1 MAETWQGEARRNDAP
16 AARAGD
22 GAPAANGADRA
33 IAPADLLRFFYPVH
47 YQIAGA
53 IEDVLSG
60 GVLSRK
66 QVVILQVIRSEGED
80 GRRIRRKTV
89 EQALHAWFEITSS
102 AISKALRA
110 MARPPLG
117 LIAISEDPSSG
128 RERVVTLT
136 ERGLRFLADTDAR
149 AEAYFAALLRDVPP
163 ELLAPAADYFRH
175 LTLAHSRVPAPRL
188 HVVADLTEDAGG
200 AGGEPNKATRRSG
213 RKRAEKP

>member
-1 MAETWQGEARRNDAP
+1 MAETLRDKTP
-16 AARAGD
+16 VAGD
-22 GAPAANGADRA
+22 ADRRV
-33 IAPADLLRFFYPVH
+33 APADLLRFFYPVH

-80 GRRIRRKTV
+80 GRRIRRKTI
-89 EQALHAWFEITSS
+89 ERALQTWFEITSS

-117 LIAISEDPSSG
+117 LIAISEDPASG
-128 RERVVTLT
+128 RERIVTLT
-136 ERGLRFLADTDAR
+136 ARGIGFLVETDAR

-175 LTLAHSRVPAPRL
+175 LTAAHVRIPAPRL
-188 HVVADLTEDAGG
+188 HVVADLADPIADDPGG
-200 AGGEPNKATRRSG
+200 VAPN
-213 RKRAEKP
+213 RKGAAS

>member
-1 MAETWQGEARRNDAP
+1 MAEMLRNEAPGRDETP
-16 AARAGD
+16 VAG
-22 GAPAANGADRA
+22 GVDRA

-80 GRRIRRKTV
+80 GRRIRRKMV

-117 LIAISEDPSSG
+117 LIAITEDPASG
-128 RERVVTLT
+128 RERIVTLT
-136 ERGLRFLADTDAR
+136 ERGVRFLADTDAR
-149 AEAYFAALLRDVPP
+149 AEAYFAALLRDMPP
-163 ELLAPAADYFRH
+163 ELLAPAVDYFRH
-175 LTLAHSRVPAPRL
+175 LTLAHSRVPTPRL
-188 HVVADLTEDAGG
+188 HVVADLSGDAGVVG
-200 AGGEPNKATRRSG
+200 VGSNKAPRRAG
-213 RKRAEKP
+213 RKSAAKP